1 MLRSSDRFASRHTRP
16 VTIRAPGDFLRYVR
30 FLSLAAL
37 LAVVLRCWGSESDIH
52 YGMTMWLALKAGF
65 NEREAATIA
74 TGDQRVDSGDMQYTD
89 VGLMYACLGKDDLGA
104 RRAGSDH
111 YPSAGA
117 VPGAPE
123 TRAVTAASDI
133 AMKPAAAMLK
143 VEPAK
148 SSFMLLK
155 LGEALHILQDSWA
168 HQGVP
173 EVPLGGKTGID
184 CDATR
189 AWGHAKARGG
199 AQSHRA
205 DLTRYWPADT
215 LAAAK
220 ATYDVLVRFAPVDG
234 VKRKPA
240 SWEAIRPQLDAF
252 IKASTKSQKR
262 AWFVAQGIGD
272 VSFLEGIS
280 LPDGDRRFDLRWPG
294 RRQPPVPT
302 DQSRQHYV
310 DPALLDLYHAF
321 FKRWMAAGDFAALA
335 AEFGPAAGPRRSELI
350 ARLKV
355 WRIRDH
361 GRVAELAH
369 AARPLTDEERA
380 RIDQL
385 AGARNAFP
393 KYATALDA
401 YFPLLPNIEGVS
413 PLLPFFIAETS
424 KDRVAVAAVKF
435 RHTPYDAVA
444 VRAVKT
450 ARGWRVD
457 SIVGTV
463 DH

>member
-1 MLRSSDRFASRHTRP
+1 M
-16 VTIRAPGDFLRYVR
+16 RYVC
-30 FLSLAAL
+30 FFSLPTL
-37 LAVVLRCWGSESDIH
+37 LAVAVHCWGSESDVH

-89 VGLMYACLGKDDLGA
+89 VGLMYACLGKDDVGA
-104 RRAGSDH
+104 RRAGAH
-111 YPSAGA
+111 HFPSAGV

-123 TRAVTAASDI
+123 TRVVTPGSDV
-133 AMKPAAAMLK
+133 ALKPAAAMLK
-143 VEPAK
+143 VEPEK
-148 SSFMLLK
+148 SGFMLLM
-155 LGEALHILQDSWA
+155 LGEALHILQESWA

-173 EVPLGGKTGID
+173 EVPFGGKTGID

-189 AWGHAKARGG
+189 AWGHPKARGG
-199 AQSHRA
+199 AQSHKA

-234 VKRKPA
+234 VKRKPEA
-240 SWEAIRPQLDAF
+240 WDAIRPQLDAF
-252 IKASTKSQKR
+252 TKAATKSQKR
-262 AWFVAQGIGD
+262 AWFSAHGIAE

-280 LPDGDRRFDLRWPG
+280 LPDGDKPFALRWRG
-294 RRQPPVPT
+294 RRQPPLPT

-310 DPALLDLYHAF
+310 DPALLDFYHTF
-321 FKRWMAAGDFAALA
+321 FQRWMTAGDFKALA
-335 AEFGPAAGPRRSELI
+335 AQFGPPAGPRRNELI

-361 GRVAELAH
+361 GRVADLAH
-369 AARPLTDEERA
+369 TGRAFSDEERA
-380 RIDQL
+380 RIDQI
-385 AGARNAFP
+385 AGARNALP
-393 KYATALDA
+393 KYANVLDA

-424 KDRVAVAAVKF
+424 KDSVAVAAVKF
-435 RHTPYDAVA
+435 RHLPYDAVA

-450 ARGWRVD
+450 AKGWRVD

>member
-1 MLRSSDRFASRHTRP
+1 
-16 VTIRAPGDFLRYVR
+16 
-30 FLSLAAL
+30 
-37 LAVVLRCWGSESDIH
+37 
-52 YGMTMWLALKAGF
+52 MTMWLALKAGF

-89 VGLMYACLGKDDLGA
+89 VGLLYACLGKDDVGA
-104 RRAGSDH
+104 KRAGSHH
-111 YPSAGA
+111 YPSAGP

-123 TRAVTAASDI
+123 ARVVTAGSEA

-143 VEPAK
+143 VEPDK
-148 SSFMLLK
+148 SGFMLLK
-155 LGEALHILQDSWA
+155 LGEALHILQESWT

-173 EVPLGGKTGID
+173 EVPFGGKTGID
-184 CDATR
+184 CDPSR
-189 AWGHAKARGG
+189 AWGHPKARGG
-199 AQSHRA
+199 AQSHKA

-220 ATYDVLVRFAPVDG
+220 ATYDVLVQFAPVDG
-234 VKRKPA
+234 VKRKPQP
-240 SWEAIRPQLDAF
+240 WDAIRPQLDAF
-252 IKASTKSQKR
+252 AKAATKSQKR
-262 AWFVAQGIGD
+262 AWFSAQGIAD

-280 LPDGDRRFDLRWPG
+280 LPDGKQPFDLRWRG
-294 RRQPPVPT
+294 RRQPPLPT

-310 DPALLDLYHAF
+310 DPALLDFFHAF
-321 FKRWMAAGDFAALA
+321 FERWVSARDFNALA
-335 AEFGPAAGPRRSELI
+335 AAFGPPAGPRRDELA

-361 GRVAELAH
+361 GRVADLAH
-369 AARPLTDEERA
+369 AARALSDEERA

-385 AGARNAFP
+385 ASARNALP
-393 KYATALDA
+393 KYATTLDA

-435 RHTPYDAVA
+435 RHLPYDALA

>member
-1 MLRSSDRFASRHTRP
+1 
-16 VTIRAPGDFLRYVR
+16 
-30 FLSLAAL
+30 
-37 LAVVLRCWGSESDIH
+37 
-52 YGMTMWLALKAGF
+52 MWLALKAGF
-65 NEREAATIA
+65 NEREAVTIA
-74 TGDQRVDSGDMQYTD
+74 TGNQRVDSGDMQYTD
-89 VGLMYACLGKDDLGA
+89 VGLLYACLGKDDIGA
-104 RRAGSDH
+104 RRAGADH
-111 YPSAGA
+111 YPSTGG
-117 VPGAPE
+117 VPGAPQ
-123 TRAVTAASDI
+123 TRAVTAGSEA

-143 VEPAK
+143 VEPQK
-148 SSFMLLK
+148 SAFMLLK
-155 LGEALHILQDSWA
+155 LGEALHILQESWA

-189 AWGHAKARGG
+189 AWGHPKARGG
-199 AQSHRA
+199 AQSHKA

-215 LAAAK
+215 LAAAN
-220 ATYDVLVRFAPVDG
+220 ATYDVLLRFPPVDG
-234 VKRKPA
+234 AKRKPEPWDA
-240 SWEAIRPQLDAF
+240 LRPQLDAF
-252 IKASTKSQKR
+252 VKASTKSQKR
-262 AWFVAQGIGD
+262 AWFVAHGIAE

-280 LPDGDRRFDLRWPG
+280 LPDGEKAFDLRWGG
-294 RRQPPVPT
+294 RRQPPLPT

-310 DPALLDLYHAF
+310 DAALLDFYHAF
-321 FKRWMAAGDFAALA
+321 FQSWMTASDFNALA
-335 AEFGPAAGPRRSELI
+335 AKFGPPAGPRRNELI
-350 ARLKV
+350 ARLKL
-355 WRIRDH
+355 WRLRDH

-380 RIDQL
+380 QVDRI
-385 AGARNAFP
+385 AGARSAFP
-393 KYATALDA
+393 KYARVLDG

-424 KDRVAVAAVKF
+424 RDRVAVAAVKF

-450 ARGWRVD
+450 AAGWRVD

>member
-1 MLRSSDRFASRHTRP
+1 LRR
-16 VTIRAPGDFLRYVR
+16 VCL
-30 FLSLAAL
+30 LSLSVL
-37 LAVVLRCWGSESDIH
+37 LAAGVNCGAAESDVH
-52 YGMTMWLALKAGF
+52 YGLTMWLALKAGF

-74 TGDQRVDSGDMQYTD
+74 TGSQRVDSGDMQYID
-89 VGLMYACLGKDDLGA
+89 VGLLYACLGKDDEGA
-104 RRAGSDH
+104 QRAGAHH

-117 VPGAPE
+117 VPGAPQ
-123 TRAVTAASDI
+123 TRLVTPGSEV

-143 VEPAK
+143 VEPDK
-148 SSFMLLK
+148 SGFMLLK

-168 HQGVP
+168 HQGIP
-173 EVPLGGKTGID
+173 EVPFGGKSGID
-184 CDATR
+184 CDPTR
-189 AWGHAKARGG
+189 AWGHPKARGG
-199 AQSHRA
+199 ADSHKA

-220 ATYDVLVRFAPVDG
+220 ATYDVLLGFAPVDG
-234 VKRKPA
+234 VKRKPQA
-240 SWEAIRPQLDAF
+240 WDAIRPRLDRF
-252 IKASTKSQKR
+252 IKAATKSEKR
-262 AWFVAQGIGD
+262 DWFIAEGIAD

-280 LPDGDRRFDLRWPG
+280 LPDGARPFDLRWGG
-294 RRQPPVPT
+294 RRYPPVPA

-310 DPALLDLYHAF
+310 DSALLDFYHRF
-321 FKRWMAAGDFAALA
+321 FERWMTTRDFDALA
-335 AEFGPAAGPRRSELI
+335 ADFGPAAGARRAELA

-369 AARPLTDEERA
+369 ALRPLTDEERA
-380 RIDQL
+380 RIDKL
-385 AGARNAFP
+385 AASRNALP
-393 KYATALDA
+393 KYKSVLDA
-401 YFPLLPNIEGVS
+401 YFPLLPRIEGVS

-435 RHTPYDAVA
+435 RHAPYDAVA

>member
-1 MLRSSDRFASRHTRP
+1 
-16 VTIRAPGDFLRYVR
+16 LRYVH
-30 FLSLAAL
+30 FLSLPAL
-37 LAVVLRCWGSESDIH
+37 LAVAAHCWGSESDVH

-74 TGDQRVDSGDMQYTD
+74 TGNQRVDSGDMQYTD
-89 VGLMYACLGKDDLGA
+89 VGLLYACLGKDDVGA
-104 RRAGSDH
+104 KRAGSHH

-123 TRAVTAASDI
+123 ARVVTAGSEV

-143 VEPAK
+143 VEPDK
-148 SSFMLLK
+148 SGFMLLK
-155 LGEALHILQDSWA
+155 LGEALHILQESWT

-173 EVPLGGKTGID
+173 EVPFGGKTGID
-184 CDATR
+184 CDPSR
-189 AWGHAKARGG
+189 AWGHPKARGG
-199 AQSHRA
+199 AQSHKA

-220 ATYDVLVRFAPVDG
+220 ATYDALVQFAPVDG
-234 VKRKPA
+234 VKRTPQP
-240 SWEAIRPQLDAF
+240 WDAIRPQLDRF
-252 IKASTKSQKR
+252 IKASTKSRKR
-262 AWFVAQGIGD
+262 AWFTAQGIAD

-280 LPDGDRRFDLRWPG
+280 LPDGDKPFDLRWRG
-294 RRQPPVPT
+294 RRQPPLPT

-310 DPALLDLYHAF
+310 DPALLDFFHAF
-321 FKRWMAAGDFAALA
+321 FERWVTTRDFNALA
-335 AEFGPAAGPRRSELI
+335 AQFGPAAGPRRDELA

-361 GRVAELAH
+361 GRVADLAH
-369 AARPLTDEERA
+369 AARALSDEERA

-385 AGARNAFP
+385 ASARNALP
-393 KYATALDA
+393 KYATTLDA

-424 KDRVAVAAVKF
+424 KDRVAMAAVKF
-435 RHTPYDAVA
+435 RHIPYDAVA